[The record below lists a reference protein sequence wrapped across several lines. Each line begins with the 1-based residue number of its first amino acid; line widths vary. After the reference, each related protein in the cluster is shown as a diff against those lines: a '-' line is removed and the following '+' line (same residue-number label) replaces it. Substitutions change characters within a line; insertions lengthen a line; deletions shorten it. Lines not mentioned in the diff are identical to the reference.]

1 MRKVNKTPVAII
13 NKALV
18 IPNQLVMNNY
28 LTTDMKILIL
38 KKSRMNLIMKLKN
51 QLHIPHLNYSQA
63 RNRKTHSIS
72 NKVSLIKNQKVKM

>member
-18 IPNQLVMNNY
+18 TPNLLVMNHY

-38 KKSRMNLIMKLKN
+38 KKSRMNLTLKLKN

-63 RNRKTHSIS
+63 RIRKYYSKS